1 MADSRKTVQIKSDPV
16 GDVRIADEVVAI
28 IAGLAATEVDGV
40 SSMAGKHHKRN
51 CQQAWHEEP
60 F

>member
-1 MADSRKTVQIKSDPV
+1 MADSRKTVQIKSDPI

-28 IAGLAATEVDGV
+28 IAGLAATEVDG
-40 SSMAGKHHKRN
+40 GKHHKRN
-51 CQQAWHEEP
+51 CQQARHEEP